1 LCYLDVCTCAFAA
14 KWEEKVKSWRV
25 RAALWAELLL
35 KAERRDRVNFRNFNN
50 LISPLNP
57 VAPCTMSSQ
66 QLEDFKIEGCRE
78 KWPRSGSIVGL
89 KLELLPA
96 FESGDLHD
104 CTIRVGCDL
113 QNSQSSFRVR
123 LEQHK

>member
-1 LCYLDVCTCAFAA
+1 MTTLDHIEIFEILTT
-14 KWEEKVKSWRV
+14 SSH
-25 RAALWAELLL
+25 LWP
-35 KAERRDRVNFRNFNN
+35 V
-50 LISPLNP
+50 NP
-57 VAPCTMSSQ
+57 VAPCTAFCTMSSQ
-66 QLEDFKIEGCRE
+66 QLEDFKIEGCCE

-123 LEQHK
+123 LEKHE